1 METINSKKKL
11 QNYIY
16 LLNESC
22 NKSKLKLTSQNISS
36 EDEFNINDEL
46 NSFFDNL
53 TNVSFT
59 TSKDVLHPNLIAFLI
74 NNDICSIK
82 RINDAKNKI
91 ICFLENNITKK
102 KIYISKQIW
111 FGYLF
116 FEKFK
121 TYRKKKYMKEFFDE
135 DGYIQNLKIEEWSRS
150 WNGVKNTRRLDFE
163 LDIGNDR
170 KIVIEYLEDHHTNEL
185 KDWNLYQSIRLVD
198 ILFGDKKDQIVHF
211 AFVWDKLISDT
222 YINQKVKYI
231 VNKIKDF
238 HNIDNEK
245 EYTISILNEEIK
257 NKKLSNILVDVFINE
272 NQPILDLNKLDNI
285 FSINKEKKDD
295 LVERFIKMADL
306 MSLNINKKTSNI
318 FDSDSEDDIE
328 SDINTEGKICFYK
341 QINNG
346 SINTILL
353 TNNGLFLYLDS
364 ITMEDL
370 NENNKYIFKIRF
382 VNLIG
387 KSAYESAKRIRNII
401 LKQKEN
407 IISGLDEI

>member
-1 METINSKKKL
+1 M
-11 QNYIY
+11 YIF
-16 LLNESC
+16 LN
-22 NKSKLKLTSQNISS
+22 KYGLVIYFLK
-36 EDEFNINDEL
+36 
-46 NSFFDNL
+46 NL
-53 TNVSFT
+53 
-59 TSKDVLHPNLIAFLI
+59 KHI
-74 NNDICSIK
+74 
-82 RINDAKNKI
+82 
-91 ICFLENNITKK
+91 
-102 KIYISKQIW
+102 
-111 FGYLF
+111 
-116 FEKFK
+116 
-121 TYRKKKYMKEFFDE
+121 KKKYMKDFFDE
-135 DGYIQNLKIEEWSRS
+135 DGYIQNLKIEELSRS

-185 KDWNLYQSIRLVD
+185 KDWNLYQSIRLVY
-198 ILFGDKKDQIVHF
+198 ILFCDKKDQIVHF
-211 AFVWDKLISDT
+211 AFVWDKLMTDA
-222 YINQKVKYI
+222 YIKQKVKYI

-238 HNIDNEK
+238 HDIDNEK

-272 NQPILDLNKLDNI
+272 NKPILDLNKLDNI

-295 LVERFIKMADL
+295 LVKRFIKMADL
-306 MSLNINKKTSNI
+306 MSLNINKKTSDI

-328 SDINTEGKICFYK
+328 NDTEGKICFYK

-364 ITMEDL
+364 ITMKDL

>member
-1 METINSKKKL
+1 MNSITSKKEL
-11 QNYIY
+11 QKYIY

-22 NKSKLKLTSQNISS
+22 NKSKLKLTNQNISS
-36 EDEFNINDEL
+36 QDKFNLNDEL

-59 TSKDVLHPNLIAFLI
+59 TSKDVLHPNLITFLVD
-74 NNDICSIK
+74 NNICSIK
-82 RINDAKNKI
+82 RINDSKNKI

-102 KIYISKQIW
+102 NVYISKQIW

-121 TYRKKKYMKEFFDE
+121 TYRKKKYMKDFFDE
-135 DGYIQNLKIEEWSRS
+135 DGYIENLKIEEWSRS

-211 AFVWDKLISDT
+211 AFVWDKLMTDA
-222 YINQKVKYI
+222 YIKQKVKYI

-238 HNIDNEK
+238 HDIDNEK

-306 MSLNINKKTSNI
+306 MSLNINKKTSDI

-364 ITMEDL
+364 ITMKDL

>member
-1 METINSKKKL
+1 MEPITSKKAL

-22 NKSKLKLTSQNISS
+22 NKYKLKLPHISS
-36 EDEFNINDEL
+36 HNEFNLNDEL
-46 NSFFDNL
+46 NSLFDKL

-59 TSKDVLHPNLIAFLI
+59 TSKDVLHPNLISFFI
-74 NNDICSIK
+74 TNDICSIK

-102 KIYISKQIW
+102 NVYISKQIW

-121 TYRKKKYMKEFFDE
+121 TYRKKKFMKDFFDE

-163 LDIGNDR
+163 LDIGNER
-170 KIVIEYLEDHHTNEL
+170 KIVIEYLEDHHMNEL

-198 ILFGDKKDQIVHF
+198 ILFGDKKDQIIHF
-211 AFVWDKLISDT
+211 AFIWDKLITDT
-222 YINQKVKYI
+222 YIKQKVKYI

-257 NKKLSNILVDVFINE
+257 NKKLSEIFYESYLNE
-272 NQPILDLNKLDNI
+272 NKPILD
-285 FSINKEKKDD
+285 
-295 LVERFIKMADL
+295 
-306 MSLNINKKTSNI
+306 
-318 FDSDSEDDIE
+318 
-328 SDINTEGKICFYK
+328 
-341 QINNG
+341 
-346 SINTILL
+346 
-353 TNNGLFLYLDS
+353 
-364 ITMEDL
+364 IT
-370 NENNKYIFKIRF
+370 KFFKIFKI
-382 VNLIG
+382 
-387 KSAYESAKRIRNII
+387 K
-401 LKQKEN
+401 
-407 IISGLDEI
+407 

>member
-1 METINSKKKL
+1 MNSITSKKEL
-11 QNYIY
+11 QKYIY

-22 NKSKLKLTSQNISS
+22 NKSKLKLTNQNISS
-36 EDEFNINDEL
+36 QDKFNLNDEL

-59 TSKDVLHPNLIAFLI
+59 TSKDVLHPNLITFLVD
-74 NNDICSIK
+74 NNICSIK

-102 KIYISKQIW
+102 NVYISKQIW

-121 TYRKKKYMKEFFDE
+121 TYHKKKYMKDFFDE

-211 AFVWDKLISDT
+211 AFVWDKLMTDA
-222 YINQKVKYI
+222 YIKQKVKYI

-238 HNIDNEK
+238 HDIDNEK
-245 EYTISILNEEIK
+245 EYTITLLNEEIK
-257 NKKLSNILVDVFINE
+257 NKKLSEIFYESYLNE
-272 NQPILDLNKLDNI
+272 NKPILDITKFFKIFKIKKENKQSVLNKLIDIVSKIKITNDVDIFDN
-285 FSINKEKKDD
+285 SD
-295 LVERFIKMADL
+295 
-306 MSLNINKKTSNI
+306 S
-318 FDSDSEDDIE
+318 DSDSETIPNP
-328 SDINTEGKICFYK
+328 DINNCYYQE
-341 QINNG
+341 INDIIYL
-346 SINTILL
+346 S
-353 TNNGLFLYLDS
+353 NNGLCLFLNICNYEDFINIDEYL
-364 ITMEDL
+364 
-370 NENNKYIFKIRF
+370 ENILF
-382 VNLIG
+382 VRDIG
-387 KSAYESAKRIRNII
+387 KSAYTSAKKIRELII
-401 LKQKEN
+401 KQKTN

>member
-1 METINSKKKL
+1 METINSKKEL

-36 EDEFNINDEL
+36 QDEFNLNDEL

-74 NNDICSIK
+74 KNDICSIK

-102 KIYISKQIW
+102 NIYISKQIW

-116 FEKFK
+116 FEKLK
-121 TYRKKKYMKEFFDE
+121 TYRKKKFMKDFFDE

-211 AFVWDKLISDT
+211 AFVWDKLITDT
-222 YINQKVKYI
+222 YIKQKVKYI

-257 NKKLSNILVDVFINE
+257 NKKLSEIFYESYLNE
-272 NQPILDLNKLDNI
+272 NKPVIDLRIIFKFFKIKSDNKDI
-285 FSINKEKKDD
+285 VRK
-295 LVERFIKMADL
+295 RFFDTVT
-306 MSLNINKKTSNI
+306 SLNIEDNYNENI
-318 FDSDSEDDIE
+318 SDEDSLNEDDEYISNE
-328 SDINTEGKICFYK
+328 DLTVYYENIDNIVNLSNSGLCLFLSICQLDDFDNITQFSDITTF
-341 QINNG
+341 IN
-346 SINTILL
+346 
-353 TNNGLFLYLDS
+353 
-364 ITMEDL
+364 
-370 NENNKYIFKIRF
+370 K
-382 VNLIG
+382 IG
-387 KSAYESAKRIRNII
+387 KSAYKSACKIRNII
-401 LKQKEN
+401 ISQKEN
-407 IISGLDEI
+407 LISGLDDI